1 MINLSSEGH
10 STFRLPYLVDSW
22 TCRAAFSHPIPCMT
36 GWVPLFGILSILDET
51 EIGLLIAARLGI
63 VVFLT
68 IATVKVIEALEPLH
82 KLEIILILGL

>member
-1 MINLSSEGH
+1 
-10 STFRLPYLVDSW
+10 
-22 TCRAAFSHPIPCMT
+22 MT